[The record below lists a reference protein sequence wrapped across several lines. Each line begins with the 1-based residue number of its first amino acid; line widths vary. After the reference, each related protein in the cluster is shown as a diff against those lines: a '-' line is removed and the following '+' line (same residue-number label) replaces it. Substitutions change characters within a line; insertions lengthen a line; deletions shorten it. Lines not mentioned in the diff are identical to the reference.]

1 MQQIEKMTEWISS
14 IEVDQVKVGEIDF
27 NLVPSLRTLV
37 TRYNNTRG
45 RQKNIYVHMSYVYN
59 DSAAVLVSESRDNYE
74 YNKSNINYA
83 KEWKK
88 KSQLISID
96 DMKQI
101 VIDSE
106 EQVWTVE
113 TLAQMLGISAQG
125 VRKRIL
131 KGLIPAHKEGRLWY
145 VLKSE
150 YISNLRSK

>member
-88 KSQLISID
+88 K
-96 DMKQI
+96 
-101 VIDSE
+101 
-106 EQVWTVE
+106 
-113 TLAQMLGISAQG
+113 
-125 VRKRIL
+125 
-131 KGLIPAHKEGRLWY
+131 IPTHFD
-145 VLKSE
+145 
-150 YISNLRSK
+150 

>member
-1 MQQIEKMTEWISS
+1 MTEWISS

>member
-1 MQQIEKMTEWISS
+1 MTEWISS

-150 YISNLRSK
+150 YISNLRSKQKHL

>member
-1 MQQIEKMTEWISS
+1 MTEWISS

-27 NLVPSLRTLV
+27 NLVPSLRALV